1 MGLARHAGRSGT
13 KIRDVRTL
21 VFVAVLHGFKRFE
34 KGLVRIMG
42 LLRRAAKGSDGRPE
56 GVCQGSRNPHVGG
69 FVRNGPILL
78 RFAAQWVHAQRT
90 DSGVLTGSGCLRMA
104 KKRWMSH

>member
-1 MGLARHAGRSGT
+1 MGLARHVRRLGT

-21 VFVAVLHGFKRFE
+21 VFVAVLHGSKRFE
-34 KGLVRIMG
+34 KCLVRIMG
-42 LLRRAAKGSDGRPE
+42 LLQRAAKGSDGRPE
-56 GVCQGSRNPHVGG
+56 GVCQWSRNPHVGG

-90 DSGVLTGSGCLRMA
+90 DSGALTGSGCLRMA